1 MNLELQSVKNKKKDE
16 ENEAFAQIQK
26 ITTELTQTRTYL
38 QTKEEEVVMLRR
50 EVSALQ
56 QTEEKMKD
64 KFVGEEVVIANK
76 EMEAQIAELK
86 KELDTAKDQ
95 NKTMILQRKSL
106 VQTKEQI

>member
-1 MNLELQSVKNKKKDE
+1 
-16 ENEAFAQIQK
+16 
-26 ITTELTQTRTYL
+26 
-38 QTKEEEVVMLRR
+38 MLRR